1 MKWPSEKDSNTS
13 RFSDILVFKRHC
25 IYSSSNE
32 RNILTNRRYRKGV
45 PSLSKIVYK
54 ITGYMK
60 GCYWRSVFTISRF
73 WPAPTTR
80 VALPCH
86 SWWNLLLLSWNL
98 SSWALNTRH
107 YILKGNCR
115 VGHHFSGKPCKC
127 FPYCDTTKKYILSD
141 PFGSKIAIES
151 VHFAAHSIFRH

>member
-1 MKWPSEKDSNTS
+1 MKWPKRANKRKIYGCEKDSNTS

-107 YILKGNCR
+107 YILNIASLLFWLFDQYLCTW
-115 VGHHFSGKPCKC
+115 VFILTFLDPSVS
-127 FPYCDTTKKYILSD
+127 KYIL
-141 PFGSKIAIES
+141 IA
-151 VHFAAHSIFRH
+151 F